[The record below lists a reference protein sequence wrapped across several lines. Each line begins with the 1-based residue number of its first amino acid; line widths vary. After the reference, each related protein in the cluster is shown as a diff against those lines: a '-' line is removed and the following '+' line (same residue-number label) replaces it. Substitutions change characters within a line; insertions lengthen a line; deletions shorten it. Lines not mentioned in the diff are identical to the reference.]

1 MLKAI
6 LLIPSICQATPDSLL
21 LLWASSAIAGSKSCK
36 WCKMFKDVQRLQI
49 ELNSQSGKGLD
60 NSQKPKLPDCFEVT
74 IAEHF
79 LSEMFCAWIDL
90 ISWSYSSRS
99 TAKIPKEGASAAQQ
113 HIVTTCKA
121 QSRGFRPEA
130 AIVRGL
136 LKQNTWY
143 FPLSREAPQ
152 KTNVVAVGDN
162 HHNLLEGSS
171 SIPLSSFSWIAL
183 PQSFRLLARHP
194 NHPSKKKSVRTVLII
209 CILRCSDTFSISS
222 RSMPKT
228 VGLCLGLSL
237 EPDNRTCY
245 LDLPWSTSHNWL
257 EKHGMDGSSSAFWGQ
272 VRSNWT
278 TRFAGVGLL
287 AHWIPTASE
296 TFCRITRANGK
307 ICNTYEYIWKQY
319 ITRNI

>member
-1 MLKAI
+1 MQGPIKGV
-6 LLIPSICQATPDSLL
+6 PPR
-21 LLWASSAIAGSKSCK
+21 SSNCE
-36 WCKMFKDVQRLQI
+36 R
-49 ELNSQSGKGLD
+49 
-60 NSQKPKLPDCFEVT
+60 
-74 IAEHF
+74 
-79 LSEMFCAWIDL
+79 
-90 ISWSYSSRS
+90 
-99 TAKIPKEGASAAQQ
+99 
-113 HIVTTCKA
+113 
-121 QSRGFRPEA
+121 
-130 AIVRGL
+130 L

-152 KTNVVAVGDN
+152 KTNEVAVGDN

-194 NHPSKKKSVRTVLII
+194 NHPSKKKSGRTVFI

-257 EKHGMDGSSSAFWGQ
+257 EKAWHGWLLLCILRPSAQQLNYTFCP
-272 VRSNWT
+272 
-278 TRFAGVGLL
+278 GVGLL